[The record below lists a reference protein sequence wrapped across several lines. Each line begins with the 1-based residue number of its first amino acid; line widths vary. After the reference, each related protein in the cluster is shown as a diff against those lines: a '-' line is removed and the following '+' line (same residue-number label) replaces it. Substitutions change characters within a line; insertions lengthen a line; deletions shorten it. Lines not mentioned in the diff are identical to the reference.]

1 MKGMKQPSIQP
12 LRSSKQQ
19 WHKYL
24 ATIITFFLVALSI
37 IWLEKPVLAQAE
49 SKSTPAI
56 SEFSTDNVT
65 GRSVASLENMDAAN
79 EIMQQKANMNIAGVP
94 PLPFV
99 APQVGPLIKNSYS
112 DDIDK
117 RTTAFIPHSL
127 DNLTPIKMPQTKD
140 KWIRVD
146 LSEQT
151 VVAYQGKKAIRAFI
165 ISSGLPGTPTVTG
178 EFHIRTKVTSQTM
191 TGGTGSMYY
200 NLPGVKW
207 VQYFYQD
214 YGFHGTYWHNN
225 FGRPMSHGC
234 INMTDADAKWLFD
247 WAGPVWDGESSW
259 YRSTDDNPGTRV
271 IVHG

>member
-12 LRSSKQQ
+12 LPRSKQQ
-19 WHKYL
+19 WHKHV
-24 ATIITFFLVALSI
+24 ATIIAFFFVSFSI
-37 IWLEKPVLAQAE
+37 VVVEKPVWAQE
-49 SKSTPAI
+49 ENKPAPTI
-56 SEFSTDNVT
+56 IEFSATDAT
-65 GRSVASLENMDAAN
+65 GRKVAAIETIDG
-79 EIMQQKANMNIAGVP
+79 AGEVP

-99 APQVGPLIKNSYS
+99 APLVGPLIKNSYP
-112 DDIDK
+112 DDIEK
-117 RTTAFIPHSL
+117 RTTAFIPQSL

-146 LSEQT
+146 LSEQM
-151 VVAYQGKKAIRAFI
+151 VIAYQGKKPIRAFI

-178 EFHIRTKVTSQTM
+178 EFRIRTKVTSQTM
-191 TGGTGSMYY
+191 FGGSGSMYY

-207 VQYFYQD
+207 VQYFYED

-247 WAGPVWDGESSW
+247 WAGPVWDGKSNW
-259 YRSTDDNPGTRV
+259 FKSTDDNPGTQV

>member
-1 MKGMKQPSIQP
+1 MPGMKQPSIQP
-12 LRSSKQQ
+12 LRTRPDQRQQ
-19 WHKYL
+19 RV
-24 ATIITFFLVALSI
+24 ATIITFFLVSYLI
-37 IWLEKPVLAQAE
+37 IFFDKPALAQE
-49 SKSTPAI
+49 ENKPAAAI
-56 SEFSTDNVT
+56 IEFSADNVT
-65 GRSVASLENMDAAN
+65 GRRIDSLENTDSAA
-79 EIMQQKANMNIAGVP
+79 EIVQTGHINVAQAP

-117 RTTAFIPHSL
+117 RTTAFIPQSL
-127 DNLTPIKMPQTKD
+127 DNLTPIKFPQTKD

-151 VVAYQGKKAIRAFI
+151 VVAYQGTKAIRAFI

-178 EFHIRTKVTSQTM
+178 EFRIRTKVTSQTM
-191 TGGTGSMYY
+191 TGGSGSMYY

-225 FGRPMSHGC
+225 FGKPMSHGC

-247 WAGPVWDGESSW
+247 WATPVWDGESNW
-259 YRSTDDNPGTRV
+259 FKSTEDNPGTQV